1 MTDGGLTFAE
11 LLNLPENS
19 VIENGT
25 VDEWVLIEDGWV
37 CSAEGA
43 LGSSEPDSLYS
54 TWAPLS
60 LKSLDD
66 DRS

>member
-1 MTDGGLTFAE
+1 LTFAE
-11 LLNLPENS
+11 LLNLPEDS
-19 VIENGT
+19 VIEDCTG
-25 VDEWVLIEDGWV
+25 DEWVLIEDGWV

-60 LKSLDD
+60 LKSLDGG
-66 DRS
+66 RS